1 MNEKPDIRVPITM
14 TEKMINY
21 MEALSMKS
29 KVTGGHKLPNTAIV
43 RACVKVA
50 MDLDI
55 DVTGIKD
62 ENELKMRIMEAR
74 TKYTPRNTPK
84 KKQLGKK

>member
-43 RACVKVA
+43 RACVKAA

-55 DVTGIKD
+55 DATGLKNED
-62 ENELKMRIMEAR
+62 ELKTRIMEAK
-74 TKYTPRNTPK
+74 TKHTPRNISR

>member
-21 MEALSMKS
+21 MESLSMKS

-43 RACVKVA
+43 RACVKAA

-55 DVTGIKD
+55 DPTGLKN
-62 ENELKMRIMEAR
+62 EEELKARIMEAR
-74 TKYTPRNTPK
+74 TKQTTRNAPK
-84 KKQLGKK
+84 KKPSARK